1 VLELHGLTRRYGGV
15 LAVSDVSFA
24 IPRQQVF
31 GIIGPNGAGKTTLL
45 NLISGVARP
54 TNGRILLDG
63 ARIDQLPAYGI
74 ARRGIARTFQQIRL
88 LRESSVLEQLIVA
101 QHRRGRGRLWQ
112 ELIFSSLTRGER
124 AGRRRRAEALLEL
137 VRLQHLANRPAGL
150 LSYGDQRRL
159 EIARALAQ
167 APEYLLL
174 DEPAAGLNEQETR
187 DLERLFAEIGQNGV
201 TVVLVEHDVNLVMDV
216 CDRVAVLNFGRLLAE
231 GPVRDIATNPEVI
244 RAYLGDL
251 TPTLPGP
258 HR

>member
-1 VLELHGLTRRYGGV
+1 MLELHGLTRRYGGV
-15 LAVSDVSFA
+15 LAVADVSFA

-54 TNGRILLDG
+54 TSGRIVLDG
-63 ARIDQLPAYGI
+63 TRIDQLPAYRI

-88 LRESSVLEQLIVA
+88 LRESSVLEQLVVA
-101 QHRRGRGRLWQ
+101 QHRRGHGRLWQ
-112 ELIFSSLTRGER
+112 ELLFSALTRRER
-124 AGRRRRAEALLEL
+124 AGRRQRAEALLEL
-137 VRLQHLANRPAGL
+137 VGLQRVANRPAGL

-174 DEPAAGLNEQETR
+174 DEPAAGMNERETH
-187 DLERLFAEIGQNGV
+187 DLERLFMEIVQNGV

-231 GPVRDIATNPEVI
+231 GPVRDIRANPEVI

-251 TPTLPGP
+251 TP
-258 HR
+258 